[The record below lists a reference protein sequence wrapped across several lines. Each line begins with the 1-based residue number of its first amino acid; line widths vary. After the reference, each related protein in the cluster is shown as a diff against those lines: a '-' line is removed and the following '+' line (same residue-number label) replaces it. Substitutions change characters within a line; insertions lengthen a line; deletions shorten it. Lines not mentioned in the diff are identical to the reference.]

1 MSEKGHG
8 RLSSWPHIRVAQC
21 LWDLE
26 DGAWDETDN
35 CVSLPSP
42 APQENWWKGQE
53 KEKKIDV
60 SDCACYQKQ
69 SSNKV
74 KSVSGRAWL
83 ASGNDSGVVN
93 CDHGHWIDFPACFSC
108 PVPQPCFLQKILNS
122 KENSLL
128 VFPQGLVDGV
138 FGFRFQ
144 KRILLSTSIPQRG
157 PSSTSAS
164 GHRTQ
169 AQVTP
174 LPSCSSFKWRGDLQ

>member
-42 APQENWWKGQE
+42 APQENCLVKRSGKG
-53 KEKKIDV
+53 KKKDV

-74 KSVSGRAWL
+74 KSVSGGAWL
-83 ASGNDSGVVN
+83 ASGNDSVVVN
-93 CDHGHWIDFPACFSC
+93 SDHGHWIDFPACFSC
-108 PVPQPCFLQKILNS
+108 HVPQPCFLQKILNS
-122 KENSLL
+122 KENSLP
-128 VFPQGLVDGV
+128 VFPRGLVDGV

-144 KRILLSTSIPQRG
+144 KSILLSTSITG
-157 PSSTSAS
+157 
-164 GHRTQ
+164 
-169 AQVTP
+169 V
-174 LPSCSSFKWRGDLQ
+174 

>member
-1 MSEKGHG
+1 MGPETRLTTACLYHPPPPKKTGEKV
-8 RLSSWPHIRVAQC
+8 RKR
-21 LWDLE
+21 
-26 DGAWDETDN
+26 
-35 CVSLPSP
+35 
-42 APQENWWKGQE
+42 KK
-53 KEKKIDV
+53 KEV

-74 KSVSGRAWL
+74 KSVSGGAWL
-83 ASGNDSGVVN
+83 ASGNDSGVAN

-128 VFPQGLVDGV
+128 VFPRGLVDGV

-164 GHRTQ
+164 GHRD
-169 AQVTP
+169 
-174 LPSCSSFKWRGDLQ
+174 SRESSLLRRLERGREIGL